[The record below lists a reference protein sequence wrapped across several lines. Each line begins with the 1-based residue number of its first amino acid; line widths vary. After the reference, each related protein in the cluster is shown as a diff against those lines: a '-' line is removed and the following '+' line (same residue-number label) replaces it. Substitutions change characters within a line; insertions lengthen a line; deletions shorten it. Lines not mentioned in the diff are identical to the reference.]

1 MTFDN
6 IGKALLTE
14 FGILTNDDWA
24 TILFNVM
31 DAELPWLA
39 AIYFCFL
46 VIFGSFFLVNIIL
59 AVILDSF
66 TKVQQEDIKNHYKG
80 KGNEVKLALIVV

>member
-59 AVILDSF
+59 AVI
-66 TKVQQEDIKNHYKG
+66 
-80 KGNEVKLALIVV
+80 